1 MKNEYPLIIGG
12 NHIKTEKRSEIKDP
26 YTGDT
31 VGVVHLA
38 SRSEAENAIK
48 RSKDAFEKTKRLSA
62 YSRYEILSKVA
73 SILRERREEI
83 SRLISREAGKPIRD
97 ARTEV
102 SRAINTFTIAA
113 EESKRIGGEAIPLD
127 LMQGF
132 EEKKGITWRYPVAPI
147 LGITPFNFPL
157 NLVAHKVAPCMAAG
171 STMILKPA
179 PQTPI
184 TSIVLADIVREA
196 GYPEDG
202 FIVLPCDVDVAEYL
216 VRNDEI
222 KMLSFTGSAK
232 VGWYL
237 KGICGKKKVV
247 LELGGDAAV
256 IVHDDAPLDYAIKRS
271 VTGAFAYSGQI
282 CISVQRIYCHR
293 NVFSEFFERF
303 VELTKKL
310 KLGNPLD
317 EDTDYGPM
325 IDETAASK
333 AEDFIDDARKKG
345 GRIVTGGVRKGNLVE
360 ATVITETKAD
370 MKICCEEAFSPVVF
384 IEPYDDFDQA
394 IRRVNSSRYGLQAG
408 VFTRDINNVFKAFRE
423 IEVGAVI
430 VNDIPTFRIDHMP
443 YGGVKDSG
451 LGREGIRY
459 AIEEMT
465 ELRLLVLNFPQ

>member
-1 MKNEYPLIIGG
+1 MKNEYPITLGG
-12 NHIKTEKRSEIKDP
+12 KHIRTDKRCEIKDP
-26 YTGDT
+26 YTQET
-31 VGVVHLA
+31 IGVVHLA
-38 SRSEAENAIK
+38 SIREADEAIK
-48 RSKDAFEKTKRLSA
+48 RSKDAFEKTKRLPS
-62 YSRYEILSKVA
+62 YKKYEILSRVA
-73 SILRERREEI
+73 SILRERTEEI

-97 ARTEV
+97 SRTEV
-102 SRAINTFTIAA
+102 LRAINTFTIAA
-113 EESKRIGGEAIPLD
+113 EESKRAGGEAIPLD

-132 EEKKGITWRYPVAPI
+132 EGRKGITWRYPIAPI

-157 NLVAHKVAPCMAAG
+157 NLVAHKVAPCIAVG

-179 PQTPI
+179 PQTPV

-256 IVHDDAPLDYAIKRS
+256 IVHNDAPLDYAIRRS
-271 VTGAFAYSGQI
+271 VTGSFAYSGQI
-282 CISVQRIYCHR
+282 CISVQRIYCHN
-293 NVFSEFFERF
+293 NVYSEFFERF
-303 VELTKKL
+303 VEQTKRL

-333 AEDFIDDARKKG
+333 AEDFIEDARKKG
-345 GRIVTGGVRKGNLVE
+345 GRIVTGGVRKGNFVE
-360 ATVITETKAD
+360 ATVITDTRPD
-370 MKICCEEAFSPVVF
+370 MKVCCEEAFSPIVY
-384 IEPYDDFDQA
+384 IEPYHDFDEA
-394 IRRVNSSRYGLQAG
+394 IKKINSSRYGLQAG
-408 VFTRDINNVFKAFRE
+408 VFTRDVSNVFKAFSE
-423 IEVGAVI
+423 IDVGAVMI
-430 VNDIPTFRIDHMP
+430 NEIPTFRIDHMP
-443 YGGVKDSG
+443 YGGIKDSG

-459 AIEEMT
+459 AMDEMT
-465 ELRLLVLNFPQ
+465 ELKLLVLNFP